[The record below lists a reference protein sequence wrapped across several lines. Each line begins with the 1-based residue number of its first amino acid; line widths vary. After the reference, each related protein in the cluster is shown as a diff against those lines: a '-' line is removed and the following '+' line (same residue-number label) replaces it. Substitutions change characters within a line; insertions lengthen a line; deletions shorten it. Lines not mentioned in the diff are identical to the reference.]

1 MTQTNYNPNA
11 SLVLSK
17 LMVLIIEEHS
27 PDTVYSSIADDMMI
41 LLRTTK
47 HYADGENLETND
59 YEQCIYDI
67 ASASE
72 QLANALVNYHELVK
86 ND

>member
-1 MTQTNYNPNA
+1 MTMTNYNPNA

-47 HYADGENLETND
+47 HYAEGEKLTTND

>member
-1 MTQTNYNPNA
+1 MTTNYNPNA

-47 HYADGENLETND
+47 HYAEGEKLTTND